1 MLESLQSYIASHETM
16 APWAIFFSIALA
28 GLNIPISIDLMIILV
43 AITASRS
50 AHLKWQLFAGFFL
63 GCILAAWISYGLG
76 RYLGPKLTSK
86 LLPDSKQEK
95 IAALLK
101 KYGAASF
108 FIGRFI
114 PFGFRNCLFMTAGL
128 SKYRFMKFAL
138 IDALACLIWSSVFF
152 SLFFSLGASFDEM
165 KGVLKII
172 NLSIVAALGVTVI
185 GLFWY
190 KYKKRLPVDKTP
202 HE

>member
-1 MLESLQSYIASHETM
+1 MFEILQAYIASHETM

-28 GLNIPISIDLMIILV
+28 GFNIPVSIDLLIILV
-43 AITASRS
+43 AITA
-50 AHLKWQLFAGFFL
+50 AHATHLKWQLFTGFFL
-63 GCILAAWISYGLG
+63 GCILAAWISYGVG

-86 LLPDSKQEK
+86 LLSTSKQEK
-95 IAALLK
+95 IAAILK
-101 KYGAASF
+101 KYGATSF

-128 SKYRFMKFAL
+128 SKYRFIKFAF
-138 IDALACLIWSSVFF
+138 IDALACLIWSSLFF
-152 SLFFSLGASFDEM
+152 SLFFSLGTSFDEM
-165 KGVLKII
+165 KGVLKMI
-172 NLSIVAALGVTVI
+172 NLSIIAALGVTVI

-190 KYKKRLPVDKTP
+190 KYKKRLPADKTP